1 MLSQIIHFIN
11 TGIWEIR
18 LKDLHPIKAFFV
30 KYLRVIILASR
41 GFLRD
46 HCQKTASV
54 LTYYSLLNIVPV
66 IAVAFAISKGFGLEK
81 LIEKQI
87 FHLVTKK
94 FSQGEKALNA
104 IEIAEQLE
112 IPVRFVRQLLQ
123 ELIDVGLVVEIT
135 SGTKD
140 QVVFQPGRT
149 IENLTVKEVLD
160 AYERRGIPYDTV
172 SQSDKEENISN
183 YLQNISEVVE
193 KAPGNVLI
201 KKI

>member
-1 MLSQIIHFIN
+1 M
-11 TGIWEIR
+11 
-18 LKDLHPIKAFFV
+18 
-30 KYLRVIILASR
+30 
-41 GFLRD
+41 
-46 HCQKTASV
+46 
-54 LTYYSLLNIVPV
+54 
-66 IAVAFAISKGFGLEK
+66 
-81 LIEKQI
+81 
-87 FHLVTKK
+87 TKK

-104 IEIAEQLE
+104 IQIAELLE

-123 ELIDVGLVVEIT
+123 ELIDVGLVVETT
-135 SGTKD
+135 SETKN
-140 QVVFQPGRT
+140 QVTFQPGRT
-149 IENLTVKEVLD
+149 IEHLTVKEVLD